1 MGTIFSSRK
10 TIEVYLQC
18 TVDVEHCFL
27 ILIVAAISCQGPRRI
42 HPTPKKGYQFH
53 LGPNQRKD
61 LKCNGCLKIVS
72 SIKIGLLSNSTVDEI
87 KEVVNGA
94 CNVTRMQIKVQ
105 CEDVTQKNHNKLVEL
120 LSNGVHQIPIC
131 KTLAFCK
138 SRAQR

>member
-1 MGTIFSSRK
+1 MAFVGNFQRK
-10 TIEVYLQC
+10 NIRHRTYKTYPIL
-18 TVDVEHCFL
+18 L
-27 ILIVAAISCQGPRRI
+27 ILKLSKKITHFLLFLPGPRRI

-105 CEDVTQKNHNKLVEL
+105 VRNLT
-120 LSNGVHQIPIC
+120 IY
-131 KTLAFCK
+131 
-138 SRAQR
+138 